1 MFYDGV
7 EVAGIKISVAG
18 IETLGISSKQVLLK
32 SIKYLCSD
40 FEKSQEISYL
50 NKAMWHIYAYMEL
63 GYPFR
68 DGEELFHTI
77 LDYLH
82 LDKKDVFPDEK
93 WLYKAMPL
101 SKSAIRNILGKWSP
115 NLHSMK
121 ITDAVEDIIKNI
133 TEKRSGVYAYYS
145 GKVIEQDEDKTL
157 WDKTFKLYIQSDEA
171 VLYDVNRNRYYTFRN
186 ESHSGN

>member
-63 GYPFR
+63 GYPFQ
-68 DGEELFHTI
+68 DGEEVFHTI

-145 GKVIEQDEDKTL
+145 GKVIAQDEDKTL

>member
-7 EVAGIKISVAG
+7 EVAGIKMSVAG
-18 IETLGISSKQVLLK
+18 IESLGISSKQVLLK
-32 SIKYLCSD
+32 SIKHLCSD
-40 FEKSQEISYL
+40 FEKFHEISYL
-50 NKAMWHIYAYMEL
+50 KKAMWHIYAYMEL
-63 GYPFR
+63 GYPFQ
-68 DGEELFHTI
+68 DGEESFHTI

-133 TEKRSGVYAYYS
+133 TEKSSGVYTYYS
-145 GKVIEQDEDKTL
+145 GKVIAQDEDKTL

-171 VLYDVNRNRYYTFRN
+171 VLYDVNRNKYYTFRN

>member
-145 GKVIEQDEDKTL
+145 GKVIAQDEDKTL

>member
-63 GYPFR
+63 GYPFQ

-145 GKVIEQDEDKTL
+145 GKVIAQDEDKTL

>member
-68 DGEELFHTI
+68 DGEEVFHTI

-145 GKVIEQDEDKTL
+145 GKVIAQDEDKTL